1 MRKIL
6 FCGVILFFSGCTILF
21 PKYFNRKPASFMI
34 EDLWFTS
41 QLDKNPN
48 VKYLINTTQKS
59 HFARRNDFYN
69 QQLVDFFKDELSQEI
84 YDKSNYK
91 DASGKMIV
99 PVILDYNLPKEYKA
113 LFQQKTD
120 LDYIV
125 LTKILSANEIN
136 NSNLGQYKNLKYRSN
151 LLAGSVV
158 FFKIIDVKN
167 NTTALEIS
175 CKSAVYDDL
184 DFNFETNSFED
195 NGKIVTHKSEK
206 QLIKKCFKR
215 IFRRIK

>member
-1 MRKIL
+1 
-6 FCGVILFFSGCTILF
+6 
-21 PKYFNRKPASFMI
+21 MI

-69 QQLVDFFKDELSQEI
+69 QHLVDFFKDELSQEI

-91 DASGKMIV
+91 DSLGRMIV
-99 PVILDYNLPKEYKA
+99 PYILDYNLPKEYKA

-120 LDYIV
+120 LDYVV

-136 NSNLGQYKNLKYRSN
+136 NSNLGQYRHLKYRSN
-151 LLAGSVV
+151 FLAGSVV

-195 NGKIVTHKSEK
+195 DVRIATHQSEK
-206 QLIKKCFKR
+206 QLIKKCFKS
-215 IFRRIK
+215 ILRRIK